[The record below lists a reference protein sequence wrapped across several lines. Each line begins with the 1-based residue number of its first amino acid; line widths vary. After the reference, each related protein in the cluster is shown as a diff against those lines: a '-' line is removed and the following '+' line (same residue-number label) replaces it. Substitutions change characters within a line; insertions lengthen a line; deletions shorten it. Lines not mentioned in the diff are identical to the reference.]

1 MRNISYICLL
11 IKLVKWTHT
20 TEVPDPD
27 GFFGTSYKDVTISI
41 YFNRKTEKV
50 VLITDNCGL
59 FNRIKFEKD
68 FKDIIRDIKLSNVT
82 FCFEKSGYTN
92 VATVMYDNGNYDQI
106 SMDRLRRD
114 IAWYRDEKIKIL
126 LDEGCI
132 D

>member
-1 MRNISYICLL
+1 MPKFKKGER
-11 IKLVKWTHT
+11 VEW
-20 TEVPDPD
+20 
-27 GFFGTSYKDVTISI
+27 FGKSGEI
-41 YFNRKTEKV
+41 
-50 VLITDNCGL
+50 LG
-59 FNRIKFEKD
+59 
-68 FKDIIRDIKLSNVT
+68 NVT
-82 FCFEKSGYTN
+82 FCNCICNRISCGYTN